1 MHKQRA
7 GQMVRGGNS
16 FAHLILIHHHNSVRA
31 LSHVHLTY
39 SLVRFMQGIQKKPT
53 EQDVQLIFT
62 IQPCQ
67 HSWFFKQ
74 AWRNKSALGWEDLC
88 QVFHPKCVLIGSQLK
103 LFKKQY
109 LMKTNRCIT
118 AEYHRKTVNMYHHQ
132 VLIAKLKK
140 KTQLRVMTGKYC
152 CYRSPAS
159 TNTIFPAERSSYAQT
174 GRAPVSASA
183 CTLTRTAPTRGL
195 LSSPCPYPPRGVL
208 LPSRCSSSPPLL
220 QGGSLLRQLIQQ
232 KSLKNIERE
241 IYIYMYG
248 FHRISYLN
256 QAIQHSHPT
265 WPAEERGY
273 GWKPLR
279 GGGHGSLWQQLCKP
293 TL

>member
-7 GQMVRGGNS
+7 GQMVRGGSS

-74 AWRNKSALGWEDLC
+74 AWRNKSALGGEDLC
-88 QVFHPKCVLIGSQLK
+88 QVFHPKCVLIGSPLK
-103 LFKKQY
+103 LFEKQY

-118 AEYHRKTVNMYHHQ
+118 AEYHRKTVNMCHHQ

-140 KTQLRVMTGKYC
+140 KSQ
-152 CYRSPAS
+152 
-159 TNTIFPAERSSYAQT
+159 IESYD
-174 GRAPVSASA
+174 
-183 CTLTRTAPTRGL
+183 
-195 LSSPCPYPPRGVL
+195 
-208 LPSRCSSSPPLL
+208 
-220 QGGSLLRQLIQQ
+220 
-232 KSLKNIERE
+232 RE
-241 IYIYMYG
+241 I
-248 FHRISYLN
+248 L
-256 QAIQHSHPT
+256 
-265 WPAEERGY
+265 
-273 GWKPLR
+273 L
-279 GGGHGSLWQQLCKP
+279 L
-293 TL
+293 